1 MSHTQESP
9 ANTLKR
15 ELGFWSSFSLAFAFI
30 SPIIGLYG
38 VFSLALTAGGPA
50 FWWGLVIVLAGQM
63 TVAAV
68 MAELASR
75 WPVAGGISMW
85 SRHLLGERFSWYAG
99 WAYIWTLMITV
110 AAVSYGGG
118 IFLGELLGIDTSGS
132 GTKIALGAVL
142 VAACTLANS
151 IGRKWLSLLVSV
163 SIICEAVGSVG
174 VGAVLMIFH
183 RENSIG
189 VVFDSL
195 GTGTGNTDYL
205 FGSFLVVIAFI
216 GWSFVGFESAG
227 AIGEEVTD
235 PERQVPRAILLS
247 LPTVAVTVMFSALA
261 ILMAIPDLPAA
272 MRGDLGDP
280 ITGTLTASLGS
291 AVTKPL
297 LVVIVIAFVAGLVA
311 LQAAV
316 SRSIFASARVKALP
330 GSSFLGKLSGGDN
343 LPINAIIASAVV
355 SLVVLFISASQVY
368 SILVNFA
375 TAGFYLAFLFPVLA
389 AFIARVRGTWRTGV
403 FNLGRAGFITNTVAL
418 VWLVLEIINISWP
431 RAGDIPWYQN
441 YAIAIMI
448 PVLAVAGLVVERGMG
463 INRRSASATL
473 DTDEPV
479 VGHA

>member
-1 MSHTQESP
+1 MSQPQETP
-9 ANTLKR
+9 AKTLKR

-38 VFSLALTAGGPA
+38 VFALALTAGGPA

-63 TVAAV
+63 LVAAV

-85 SRHLLGERFSWYAG
+85 SRHLIGERYSWYAG

-118 IFLGELLGIDTSGS
+118 VFLGELLGIDTSGS
-132 GTKIALGAVL
+132 GTKIVLGGVL
-142 VAACTLANS
+142 LAACTLANS
-151 IGRKWLSLLVSV
+151 VGRRWLSLLVTV
-163 SIICEAVGSVG
+163 SIVCEAVGSIG

-195 GTGTGNTDYL
+195 GTGTGNTDYV
-205 FGSFLVVIAFI
+205 FGSFLVVLAFI

-227 AIGEEVTD
+227 AIAEEVTD
-235 PERQVPRAILLS
+235 PERKVPRAILLS

-272 MRGDLGDP
+272 MRGELGDP
-280 ITGTLTASLGS
+280 VTATLTASLGS
-291 AVTKPL
+291 AATKPL
-297 LVVIVIAFVAGLVA
+297 LAVIVIAFVAGLVA

-316 SRSIFASARVKALP
+316 SRSIYALARVDALP
-330 GSSFLGKLSGGDN
+330 ASNVLGRLSGNDS
-343 LPINAIIASAVV
+343 LPINAIIASAAV
-355 SLVVLFISASQVY
+355 SLGVLFLSASQVY

-389 AFIARVRGTWRTGV
+389 AFIARVRGTWRPGV
-403 FNLGRAGFITNTVAL
+403 FNLGRAGFVINAVAL
-418 VWLVLEIINISWP
+418 IWLAFEVVNISWP
-431 RAGDIPWYQN
+431 RATDIPWYQN

-448 PVLAVAGLVVERGMG
+448 PVLALAGFVVERGMG
-463 INRRSASATL
+463 LNRRSSETASVA
-473 DTDEPV
+473 DELAV
-479 VGHA
+479 DIH